1 MLSIKRPGSISLA
14 VAAAIALLPMAGR
27 AQTATNKEAGKGAAT
42 ELFPDKVIA
51 KGKGIEIKRSQ
62 LDEALTSIKSSQAGN
77 ISPEQM
83 GMLEPQVLDQLVTL
97 QLLLGK
103 ATDADRQAGKELA
116 AKRLASVKERAG
128 SDETLARQLKSVGLT
143 VERLQQKLTE
153 EATAESALLR
163 ELKVTVSDDDVKKF
177 YDENPAQFEQPE
189 MVRASHVLIATKDT
203 KTGSDLSE
211 DAKKEKLK
219 LAQSIVEKARK
230 GEDFAKLAK
239 EYSDDPGSKDKGGE
253 YTFPRGQM
261 VPEFESAAFSLKTN
275 QVSDVVT
282 TQFGYHIIKL
292 SEKIPAKKVELAKVA
307 EQVRDHLKRQ
317 ELGKNAP
324 DFIEKLKKD
333 AGLEI
338 LDETLKKQEALDL
351 PAGHPPID
359 GAAKE
364 PAKPAQTDKK

>member
-14 VAAAIALLPMAGR
+14 VAAAIALLPLAGS
-27 AQTATNKEAGKGAAT
+27 AQTPANKEAGKGAAA

-51 KGKGIEIKRSQ
+51 KGKGLEIKRSQ
-62 LDEALTSIKSSQAGN
+62 LDEALISIKASQGGN
-77 ISPEQM
+77 IPPEQM
-83 GMLEPQVLDQLVTL
+83 GMLETQVLDQIVTL

-116 AKRLASVKERAG
+116 AKRLANVKERAG
-128 SDETLARQLKSVGLT
+128 SDDNLARQLKSVGLS

-163 ELKVTVSDDDVKKF
+163 ELKVNVTDDDVKKF
-177 YDENPAQFEQPE
+177 YDGNPTQFEQAE
-189 MVRASHVLIATKDT
+189 MVRASHVLISTKDS
-203 KTGSDLSE
+203 KTGEDLSE

-219 LAQSIVEKARK
+219 LAQGIVEKARK

-275 QVSDVVT
+275 QVSDLVT

-292 SEKIPAKKVELAKVA
+292 SEKIPAKKIELSKVS

-324 DFIEKLKKD
+324 DFIEKLKKET
-333 AGLEI
+333 GLEI
-338 LDETLKKQEALDL
+338 LDEKLKKQDNLEL

-364 PAKPAQTDKK
+364 PAKTDKK

>member
-1 MLSIKRPGSISLA
+1 MLSTKRPGSISLA
-14 VAAAIALLPMAGR
+14 IAAAIALIPLAGS

-51 KGKGIEIKRSQ
+51 KGKGLEIKRSQ
-62 LDEALTSIKSSQAGN
+62 LDEALISIKSSQSGN
-77 ISPEQM
+77 IPPEQL
-83 GMLEPQVLDQLVTL
+83 GMLEQQVLDQLVTL
-97 QLLLGK
+97 QLLLSK

-116 AKRLASVKERAG
+116 TKRLANVKERAG
-128 SDETLARQLKSVGLT
+128 SEENLARQLKSVGLS
-143 VERLQQKLTE
+143 VERLQQKLAE
-153 EATAESALLR
+153 EATAESVLLR
-163 ELKVTVSDDDVKKF
+163 ELKVNITDEDVKKF
-177 YDENPAQFEQPE
+177 YEENPTRFEQPE
-189 MVRASHVLIATKDT
+189 MVRASHVLISTKDS
-203 KTGSDLSE
+203 KTGEDLSE
-211 DAKKEKLK
+211 TAKKEKLK

-239 EYSDDPGSKDKGGE
+239 EYSEDPGSKEKGGE

-261 VPEFESAAFSLKTN
+261 VPEFESAAFTLKTN

-292 SEKIPAKKVELAKVA
+292 SEKIAAQKIELTKVS

-324 DFIEKLKKD
+324 DFLEKLKKD
-333 AGLEI
+333 SNLEI
-338 LDETLKKQEALDL
+338 LDEKLKKQDAFEL

-364 PAKPAQTDKK
+364 PSKSDKK